1 MRRADFFAE
10 LARRRRGSWIS
21 LARFRERVRTTL
33 ELSRKE
39 LDGTRPRREG
49 AGVPQLNP
57 RIFGW
62 QPLGR
67 PWPTLRWIG
76 FFLRPPSPAVS
87 SPPLLPLLPFIAIS
101 SYVRRP
107 FHRPF
112 SSSVQSH
119 SRPRHAH
126 PLSRL
131 FRPHSGSASS
141 PQPLTTSSALPSTSL
156 HASSA
161 SCTPDSPCSD
171 LITHQKGRLHVSSC
185 PYRVTNVTSS
195 SSPAAVSQQP
205 WPLPLP
211 PSQLRASPRGSATP
225 PTTLVRP
232 TLRASTF
239 TPRTSKVRRTRRRP
253 RAY

>member
-87 SPPLLPLLPFIAIS
+87 PPPLPS
-101 SYVRRP
+101 S
-107 FHRPF
+107 PF
-112 SSSVQSH
+112 SPSLPSAPTCAGLFTVP
-119 SRPRHAH
+119 SRR
-126 PLSRL
+126 LCSRIPVL
-131 FRPHSGSASS
+131 VTSTHFLAFFDLTLAQQAPPS
-141 PQPLTTSSALPSTSL
+141 PQRPLQPFLRPPCTLPAPRARPTRLVPTSSRTKKVGSTS
-156 HASSA
+156 
-161 SCTPDSPCSD
+161 
-171 LITHQKGRLHVSSC
+171 R
-185 PYRVTNVTSS
+185 
-195 SSPAAVSQQP
+195 AVP
-205 WPLPLP
+205 I
-211 PSQLRASPRGSATP
+211 
-225 PTTLVRP
+225 V
-232 TLRASTF
+232 
-239 TPRTSKVRRTRRRP
+239 
-253 RAY
+253 